1 MGNTMVLLVHNSET
15 MENNLVHLMNKLVN
29 EKSYL
34 DLMASNVDSL
44 ENKPVTLDYTMDSM
58 ANMVLPANNLY

>member
-1 MGNTMVLLVHNSET
+1 MVLLVHNSET

-44 ENKPVTLDYTMDSM
+44 ENKPVTLDCTMDSM